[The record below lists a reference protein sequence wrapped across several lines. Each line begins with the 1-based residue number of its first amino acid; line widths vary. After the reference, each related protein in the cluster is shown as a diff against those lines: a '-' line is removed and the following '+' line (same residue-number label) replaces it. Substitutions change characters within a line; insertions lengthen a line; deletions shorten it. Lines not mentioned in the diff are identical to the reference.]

1 MEQLTLDK
9 KGFEQFTQAYLDAV
23 KNKSETFTFEGHL
36 ILTQYAKYLIE
47 LNNYDTK
54 RKSARFAR

>member
-54 RKSARFAR
+54 RKS